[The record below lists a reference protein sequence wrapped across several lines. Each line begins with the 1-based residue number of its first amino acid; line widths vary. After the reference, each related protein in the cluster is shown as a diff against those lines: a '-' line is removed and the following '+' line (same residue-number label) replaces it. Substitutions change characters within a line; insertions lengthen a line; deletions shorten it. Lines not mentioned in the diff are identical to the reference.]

1 MVNMDNLRIYLY
13 EFFYVLA
20 GAIAIFVL
28 LEIVW
33 PGVVLAHVNIN
44 WVLILWLIDGI
55 FILLANRLK

>member
-1 MVNMDNLRIYLY
+1 MDNLRIYLY

-33 PGVVLAHVNIN
+33 PGVVLAYVNIN

>member
-33 PGVVLAHVNIN
+33 PGVVLAYVNIN

>member
-1 MVNMDNLRIYLY
+1 MVAMDNLRIYLY

-20 GAIAIFVL
+20 GAIAIFIL

-33 PGVVLAHVNIN
+33 TGIVLAYININ
-44 WVLILWLIDGI
+44 WVLILWLIDSI

>member
-33 PGVVLAHVNIN
+33 PGVVLAYVNIN

-55 FILLANRLK
+55 FILLVNRLK